1 MKSDKKI
8 LGAFLLNL
16 FFSAFELA
24 GGIYTGSV
32 AILSDAIHDLG
43 DSISI
48 GLSYLFEKIS
58 KKKPDNTYTYGYIRF
73 SVLGSIIMTLVLVGS
88 SVVVIFNAFNRL
100 FNPVE
105 IRSLEMIIIALFGL
119 LINGFAAYFT
129 KEGHSLNQKSVNL
142 HMLEDVLGWAVVLV
156 GGIIIKLTGL
166 FIIDPLL
173 SILVAV
179 FILINAARHL
189 KVITD
194 VFLEKVPG
202 GISPK
207 ELAKEIM
214 NIDEIEDVHHIHVR
228 SIDGHNHHATLHV
241 VTDGEHSEIKKLVKD
256 VLKNHGICHTTVEME
271 TTKETCPD
279 IVCIPTLKQDNEH
292 DHHHHHHHH
301 HH

>member
-16 FFSAFELA
+16 FFSAFEFA

-43 DSISI
+43 DSIGI
-48 GLSYLFEKIS
+48 GVSYLFEALS
-58 KKKPDNTYTYGYIRF
+58 KKKPDNTYTYGYLKF
-73 SVLGSIIMTLVLVGS
+73 SVLGSIIMTAVLLIS
-88 SVVVIFNAFNRL
+88 SVIVIVGAVKRL

-105 IRSLEMIIIALFGL
+105 IRSFEMIIIAFFGL
-119 LINGFAAYFT
+119 LVNGFAAYFT

-156 GGIIIKLTGL
+156 GGIIIKLTGF

-173 SILVAV
+173 SIVVAM
-179 FILINAARHL
+179 FILINAAKHL
-189 KVITD
+189 KVIAD

-207 ELAKEIM
+207 ELSKEIM
-214 NIDEIEDVHHIHVR
+214 DIDEVVDVHHIHIR

-241 VTDGEHSEIKKLVKD
+241 VTDGKHSEIKKLVKD
-256 VLKNHGICHTTVEME
+256 IFKNHGIFHTTVEME
-271 TTKETCPD
+271 TTKEICPD
-279 IVCIPTLKQDNEH
+279 TVCTPTLNQD
-292 DHHHHHHHH
+292 DGHHHHHHHH